1 MSDHTSPSPSSSWCE
16 QRVSP
21 TVKGRPHSA
30 SEPRDI
36 KDVKLSSQTMEDT
49 SFHAM
54 THRSPSSSTPGSNVD
69 NDEMNNAD
77 DDDDDNDMETL
88 SDFKTLKERKD
99 EDILHDDDDD
109 DFQTLKAAEHDDEE
123 DDDLTTLKSEKEEA
137 NISNEEEEEEAVFP
151 SLLPLSCTPLFG
163 DKDKMRELTLKYE
176 GLLEDTVKLI
186 HSALSE
192 SQAHLSLF
200 LSLLPSSS
208 LYSFSILFVPFR
220 EDYFLVCIDIPPVK

>member
-1 MSDHTSPSPSSSWCE
+1 
-16 QRVSP
+16 
-21 TVKGRPHSA
+21 
-30 SEPRDI
+30 
-36 KDVKLSSQTMEDT
+36 
-49 SFHAM
+49 M
-54 THRSPSSSTPGSNVD
+54 THRSPSSSTASSNVD

-88 SDFKTLKERKD
+88 SDFKTLKERRD
-99 EDILHDDDDD
+99 EDILNDDDDD
-109 DFQTLKAAEHDDEE
+109 DFQTLKAAEYHDEE
-123 DDDLTTLKSEKEEA
+123 EEDDLTTLKSEKEEA
-137 NISNEEEEEEAVFP
+137 NISNEEEEEEVVFP

-208 LYSFSILFVPFR
+208 LYSLFILFITFR
-220 EDYFLVCIDIPPVK
+220 EDYFLICINIPPVK

>member
-1 MSDHTSPSPSSSWCE
+1 M
-16 QRVSP
+16 
-21 TVKGRPHSA
+21 G

-36 KDVKLSSQTMEDT
+36 KDVKLSSQTMEGT

-54 THRSPSSSTPGSNVD
+54 AHRSPSSSTASSNVD

-77 DDDDDNDMETL
+77 DDDDDNGMETL
-88 SDFKTLKERKD
+88 SDFKTLKERRD
-99 EDILHDDDDD
+99 EDILNDDDD
-109 DFQTLKAAEHDDEE
+109 DFQTLKAAEYDDEE
-123 DDDLTTLKSEKEEA
+123 EDDLTTLKSEKEEA
-137 NISNEEEEEEAVFP
+137 NISNEEEEEEEVVFP

-220 EDYFLVCIDIPPVK
+220 EDHFLVCIDIPPVK